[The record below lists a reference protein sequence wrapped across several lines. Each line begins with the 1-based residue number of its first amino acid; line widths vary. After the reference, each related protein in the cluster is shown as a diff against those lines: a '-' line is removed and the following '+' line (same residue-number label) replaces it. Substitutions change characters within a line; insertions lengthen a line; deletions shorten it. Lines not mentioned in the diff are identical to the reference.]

1 MSHDPRLPRAPGPP
15 PGRRP
20 PAAAWDRARRRP
32 GAGGD
37 GGRGPYDWSGDPD
50 DEFGSAPD
58 PEARPGPRRRRSW
71 RQRIILAAL
80 ASIVVLCLAGA
91 SVGGYVLVKYN
102 SIDRVDNLSLDQP
115 PAGDP
120 ENFLIVAVDT
130 REGQLSKNTDTIMVA
145 RVDPQSDRLAL
156 TSFPR
161 DLMVTIADTGE
172 IGMINSAYS
181 RSNEGQ
187 GEQNLI
193 DTLRQNFGVPI
204 HHFVEVNF
212 ESFKRVVDEVGGV
225 SMWFPTPVRDKSSGL
240 YVDRPGCRKLDGQ
253 MALNFARSRKLQIM
267 TPDGWEGDP
276 RSDLS
281 RVQRQQIFIHR
292 ALTKALAQVRS
303 NPLRVTD
310 FVNIAVDTVRFDK
323 RLGVREMI
331 DVGNHFSDFDSDK
344 LETYYLPTLPY
355 PPNPQNRVLLD
366 EKKAQPA
373 LNVFRGLPPG
383 ELSPAQATVTVLNAT
398 TKEGFARDIS
408 GALQRIGFDVTE
420 PDTTEPAATTTV
432 QYAPG
437 QANYGQ
443 LVARYLTAPA
453 TLVENPEL
461 GDGHVVVVAGADFTT
476 VHDQPAPTE
485 EAPTTQAVTQ
495 GLTAPAAA
503 GAEQP
508 GVSSTTSDST
518 TATSSPTTTTTEA
531 NPFIIGEPP
540 RGETCD

>member
-1 MSHDPRLPRAPGPP
+1 MSRDPRHLRASGPP
-15 PGRRP
+15 PGQRP
-20 PAAAWDRARRRP
+20 PPAAWDRARQRP
-32 GAGGD
+32 GAPGEQR
-37 GGRGPYDWSGDPD
+37 RGPGDRGRDPHGVRAD
-50 DEFGSAPD
+50 RQPD
-58 PEARPGPRRRRSW
+58 PTPGVRGRRSW

-80 ASIVVLCLAGA
+80 VSTVVVCLAGA

-102 SIDRVDNLSLDQP
+102 SINRVDNLSLDQP

-120 ENFLIVAVDT
+120 ENYLIVAVDT
-130 REGQLSKNTDTIMVA
+130 REGQASRNTDTIMVA
-145 RVDPQSDRLAL
+145 RVDPESDRLAL

-181 RSNEGQ
+181 RPSE

-225 SMWFPTPVRDKSSGL
+225 SVWFPTAVRDKSAGL
-240 YVDRPGCRKLDGQ
+240 YVDQPGCLKLDGQ
-253 MALNFARSRKLQIM
+253 TALAFARSRKLQIM

-292 ALTKALAQVRS
+292 ALDKALSQARS

-310 FVNIAVDTVRFDK
+310 LVNIAVDTVRFDED
-323 RLGVREMI
+323 LGVREMI
-331 DVGNHFSDFDSDK
+331 DLGNHFSDFDSDE
-344 LETYYLPTLPY
+344 LETYNLPTVPY
-355 PPNPQNRVLLD
+355 PPDEDRVLLD
-366 EKKAQPA
+366 ERNAQRS

-383 ELSPAQATVTVLNAT
+383 ELSPVQATVTVLNAT

-408 GALQRIGFDVTE
+408 GALQRIGFEMTE

-437 QANYGQ
+437 QVDHGR
-443 LVARYLTAPA
+443 LVASYLTTPA
-453 TLVENPEL
+453 TLVENPDL
-461 GDGHVVVVAGADFTT
+461 GDGEVVVMAGADFTT

-485 EAPTTQAVTQ
+485 EATTTTTEAAQPTA
-495 GLTAPAAA
+495 
-503 GAEQP
+503 
-508 GVSSTTSDST
+508 SSTTTDADGTTT
-518 TATSSPTTTTTEA
+518 TAGGSSPTTGTTEA
-531 NPFIIGEPP
+531 NPFIMGEPP
-540 RGETCD
+540 QGETCE

>member
-1 MSHDPRLPRAPGPP
+1 MSRDPRHKRASGPP
-15 PGRRP
+15 PGQRP
-20 PAAAWDRARRRP
+20 PAAAGNRTRRRP
-32 GAGGD
+32 ATGGEQGRAPSERGGDPYDDLASDREPEPGAG
-37 GGRGPYDWSGDPD
+37 P
-50 DEFGSAPD
+50 
-58 PEARPGPRRRRSW
+58 RPRRSW
-71 RQRIILAAL
+71 RQRVILGVL
-80 ASIVVLCLAGA
+80 TSIVVVCLAGA

-102 SIDRVDNLSLDQP
+102 SINRVDNLSLDQP
-115 PAGDP
+115 PSGDP

-130 REGQLSKNTDTIMVA
+130 RKGQLSKNTDTIMVA

-181 RSNEGQ
+181 RPNEGQ

-212 ESFKRVVDEVGGV
+212 ESFKRVVDDVGGV
-225 SMWFPTPVRDKSSGL
+225 SVWFPAPVRDKSAGL
-240 YVDRPGCRKLDGQ
+240 YVDRPGCMKLDGQ
-253 MALNFARSRKLQIM
+253 MALNFARSRKLQIL

-281 RVQRQQIFIHR
+281 RVQRQQIFIHQ
-292 ALTKALAQVRS
+292 ALAKALSQVRS

-310 FVNIAVDTVRFDK
+310 LVNIAVDTVRFDK

-331 DVGNHFSDFDSDK
+331 DLGNQFSDFDSDK
-344 LETYYLPTLPY
+344 LETYNLPTLPY
-355 PPNPQNRVLLD
+355 PPNPNNRVLLD
-366 EKKAQPA
+366 EKNAQPA

-408 GALQRIGFDVTE
+408 GALQRIGFDMTE
-420 PDTTEPAATTTV
+420 PDTTDPAATTTV

-453 TLVENPEL
+453 TLVENPDL
-461 GDGHVVVVAGADFTT
+461 GDGEVAVVAGADFTT
-476 VHDQPAPTE
+476 VHDQPTPTDQEPTSQAPS
-485 EAPTTQAVTQ
+485 AGDAGQ
-495 GLTAPAAA
+495 PAA
-503 GAEQP
+503 
-508 GVSSTTSDST
+508 SSTTAAADT
-518 TATSSPTTTTTEA
+518 TTTTPPTTTTTEA

>member
-1 MSHDPRLPRAPGPP
+1 MSRDPRHVRASGPAPGQRPP
-15 PGRRP
+15 PATG
-20 PAAAWDRARRRP
+20 DRARRRSAAP
-32 GAGGD
+32 GEQ
-37 GGRGPYDWSGDPD
+37 GRGPGDRGRDPD
-50 DEFGSAPD
+50 GIPSDEEPD
-58 PEARPGPRRRRSW
+58 PRRTRLRRSW
-71 RQRIILAAL
+71 RQRVILAAL
-80 ASIVVLCLAGA
+80 TSIVVVCLAGA

-102 SIDRVDNLSLDQP
+102 SINRVDNLSLDQP
-115 PAGDP
+115 PSGDP
-120 ENFLIVAVDT
+120 QNFLIVAVDT

-181 RSNEGQ
+181 RPGDGQ

-212 ESFKRVVDEVGGV
+212 ESFKRVVDDVGGV
-225 SMWFPTPVRDKSSGL
+225 SIWFPTAVRDKSAGL
-240 YVDRPGCRKLDGQ
+240 YVDRPGCMQLDGQ

-292 ALTKALAQVRS
+292 ALTKALSQVKS

-310 FVNIAVDTVRFDK
+310 LVNIAVDTVRFDK
-323 RLGVREMI
+323 RLGVRDMI
-331 DVGNHFSDFDSDK
+331 DLGNQFSDFDSDK
-344 LETYYLPTLPY
+344 LETYNLPTLPY
-355 PPNPQNRVLLD
+355 PPNPNNRVLLD
-366 EKKAQPA
+366 EQNAQPA

-383 ELSPAQATVTVLNAT
+383 ELSPVQATVTVLNAT
-398 TKEGFARDIS
+398 DREGFARDIS
-408 GALQRIGFDVTE
+408 GALQRIGFEVTE
-420 PDTTEPAATTTV
+420 PDTTDPAATTVV
-432 QYAPG
+432 QHAPG
-437 QANYGQ
+437 EASYGK
-443 LVARYLTAPA
+443 LVARYLTTPA

-461 GDGHVVVVAGADFTT
+461 DDGKVVVVAGADFTT
-476 VHDQPAPTE
+476 VHDQPTPTE
-485 EAPTTQAVTQ
+485 RAAPTTDAE
-495 GLTAPAAA
+495 LPAAS
-503 GAEQP
+503 
-508 GVSSTTSDST
+508 SSTTAADTSIT
-518 TATSSPTTTTTEA
+518 TATTAPTTATTEA

-540 RGETCD
+540 RGETCG